1 MEVIYNRVLASI
13 TTSPTEVQVIESA
26 RTATAR
32 FYHPELDVLRF
43 FAFLMVFLHHAF
55 PHQPEFWTK
64 LGLPVA
70 VAQVLAGIG
79 ATGAFGVSLFFV
91 LSAYLIT
98 ELLLREKELIG
109 TLDVKSFYVRRI
121 LRIWPLYF
129 FFLAL
134 ATAMQWFVPG
144 QHIGWRAGL
153 AFSALAGNWYI
164 VFAGFPSS
172 VIFPLWS
179 VSIEE
184 QFYLTWP
191 LVVRRITQS
200 GMVVFATGMLAMAS
214 AARIYLGAHHRLE
227 GEIWCNTLVQLDPI
241 AAGIL
246 VAVLLRGV
254 VPQRSTLARAALFV
268 GGVLCL
274 VSSALYFGIKNDPL
288 TTARL
293 TAGYPIV
300 ALGSVLL
307 LLAVLR
313 EGARPSQVLIYL
325 GRISYG
331 LYVFHVL
338 GLLISDYTVTDQ
350 TASLGRYALRVVV
363 ALAVTI
369 ALAAASYR
377 WLETPFLQLKQ
388 RFTHVLSRPGG

>member
-1 MEVIYNRVLASI
+1 LASLTTTPAEI
-13 TTSPTEVQVIESA
+13 TAVTSA
-26 RTATAR
+26 RSSNSR
-32 FYHPELDVLRF
+32 FYHPELDALRF

-64 LGLPVA
+64 LGVPSVIA
-70 VAQVLAGIG
+70 TVLAGIG

-98 ELLLREKELIG
+98 ELLLREKELVG
-109 TLDVKSFYVRRI
+109 SLDVKSFYVRRI
-121 LRIWPLYF
+121 LRIWPPYF

-134 ATAMQWFVPG
+134 ASALAWFVPG
-144 QHIGWRAGL
+144 QHVGWRAGL

-164 VFAGFPSS
+164 VFIGFPSS

-191 LVVRRITQS
+191 LIVRRVSQNAIA
-200 GMVVFATGMLAMAS
+200 GFAVGLLAVAT
-214 AARIYLGAHHRLE
+214 AARFYLGMHHRFE
-227 GEIWCNTLVQLDPI
+227 SEIWCNTLVQLDPI

-246 VAVLLRGV
+246 IAVLLRGA
-254 VPQRSTLARAALFV
+254 VPQFSKLARGAMMVAGVACLATAAN
-268 GGVLCL
+268 
-274 VSSALYFGIKNDPL
+274 YFAIKNDPL
-288 TTARL
+288 TTARSVL
-293 TAGYPIV
+293 GYPMV
-300 ALGSVLL
+300 ALGGVLL

-313 EGARPSQVLIYL
+313 EDASPLKPLAYL

-338 GLLISDYTVTDQ
+338 GLLISDYVVPDQ
-350 TASLGRYALRVVV
+350 TANLARYGLRVLV
-363 ALAVTI
+363 ALALTVTM
-369 ALAAASYR
+369 AAISYR
-377 WLETPFLQLKQ
+377 WLETPFLKLKQ
-388 RFTHVLSRPGG
+388 RFTYVLSRPGG

>member
-1 MEVIYNRVLASI
+1 M
-13 TTSPTEVQVIESA
+13 
-26 RTATAR
+26 
-32 FYHPELDVLRF
+32 
-43 FAFLMVFLHHAF
+43 
-55 PHQPEFWTK
+55 
-64 LGLPVA
+64 
-70 VAQVLAGIG
+70 
-79 ATGAFGVSLFFV
+79 
-91 LSAYLIT
+91 
-98 ELLLREKELIG
+98 
-109 TLDVKSFYVRRI
+109 KSFYVRRI

-134 ATAMQWFVPG
+134 AAAMTWLVPG

-164 VFAGFPSS
+164 VLVGFPSS

-191 LVVRRITQS
+191 LVVRRVTQS
-200 GMVVFATGMLAMAS
+200 AMVWIAGGLLAVAT
-214 AARIYLGAHHRLE
+214 AARFYLGAQHGLE

-246 VAVLLRGV
+246 IAVLLRGV
-254 VPQRSTLARAALFV
+254 VPRRSALARAAMTV
-268 GGVLCL
+268 GGIACL
-274 VSSALYFGIKNDPL
+274 ASAALYFGIKNDPI
-288 TTARL
+288 TTARIVL
-293 TAGYPIV
+293 GYPMV
-300 ALGSVLL
+300 ALGGVLL

-313 EGARPSQVLIYL
+313 EGGAPSRVLVYL

-338 GLLISDYTVTDQ
+338 GLLISDYTVHDQ
-350 TASLGRYALRVVV
+350 TASLARYALRVGV
-363 ALAVTI
+363 ALAVTV
-369 ALAAASYR
+369 ALAAGSYR
-377 WLETPFLQLKQ
+377 WLETPFLRLKQ

>member
-1 MEVIYNRVLASI
+1 LASL
-13 TTSPTEVQVIESA
+13 TTSPVEVAVGTA
-26 RTATAR
+26 RTANSR
-32 FYHPELDVLRF
+32 FYHPELDALRF

-64 LGLPVA
+64 LGVPLPI
-70 VAQVLAGIG
+70 AQLLSAIG
-79 ATGAFGVSLFFV
+79 ASGAFGVSLFFV

-144 QHIGWRAGL
+144 QHVGWRAGL

-164 VFAGFPSS
+164 VFIGFPSS

-184 QFYLTWP
+184 QFYLSWP
-191 LVVRRITQS
+191 LVVRRVSQM
-200 GMVVFATGMLAMAS
+200 GMIAFAVGLLSVATAT
-214 AARIYLGAHHRLE
+214 RFYLGAHHRLE

-246 VAVLLRGV
+246 IAVLMKGA
-254 VPQRSTLARAALFV
+254 VPQLTRLARVAMLIAGYACIVSAAV
-268 GGVLCL
+268 
-274 VSSALYFGIKNDPL
+274 YFGIKNDPI
-288 TTARL
+288 TTARIVV
-293 TAGYPIV
+293 GYPMV
-300 ALGSVLL
+300 AVGGVLL
-307 LLAVLR
+307 LMAVLR
-313 EGARPSQVLIYL
+313 DGAAPAKWLVYL

-338 GLLISDYTVTDQ
+338 GLLISDNVVPEQ
-350 TASLGRYALRVVV
+350 TASLARYCLRVGV
-363 ALAVTI
+363 AFAITV
-369 ALAAASYR
+369 AMAAISYR
-377 WLETPFLQLKQ
+377 WLETPFLNLKQ

>member
-1 MEVIYNRVLASI
+1 LASV
-13 TTSPTEVQVIESA
+13 TTTPAEIASVTTT
-26 RTATAR
+26 RTASSR
-32 FYHPELDVLRF
+32 FYHPELDALRF
-43 FAFLMVFLHHAF
+43 FAFFMVFVHHAI

-64 LGLPVA
+64 LGVPAPVA
-70 VAQVLAGIG
+70 QGLAAIG

-98 ELLLREKELIG
+98 ELLLREKEVIG

-134 ATAMQWFVPG
+134 ATAMQWFVAG

-164 VFAGFPSS
+164 VFIGFPSS

-191 LVVRRITQS
+191 LIVRRVTQ
-200 GMVVFATGMLAMAS
+200 TGMAAFAVGLLAIAT
-214 AARIYLGAHHRLE
+214 AARFYLGAQHRFE
-227 GEIWCNTLVQLDPI
+227 SEIWCNTLVQLDPI

-246 VAVLLRGV
+246 IAVLLKGI
-254 VPQRSTLARAALFV
+254 VPQISRQVRSAMIV
-268 GGVLCL
+268 GGIASL
-274 VSSALYFGIKNDPL
+274 VIAANYFGIKNDPI
-288 TTARL
+288 TTACIVL
-293 TAGYPIV
+293 GYPTV
-300 ALGSVLL
+300 AIGGVLL
-307 LLAVLR
+307 LLGVLR
-313 EGARPSQVLIYL
+313 EGAAPAKWLVYL

-338 GLLISDYTVTDQ
+338 GLLISDYVVPDQ
-350 TASLGRYALRVVV
+350 TANLARYALRISV
-363 ALAVTI
+363 AFAFTM
-369 ALAAASYR
+369 AMAAISYR
-377 WLETPFLQLKQ
+377 WLETPFLNLKQ